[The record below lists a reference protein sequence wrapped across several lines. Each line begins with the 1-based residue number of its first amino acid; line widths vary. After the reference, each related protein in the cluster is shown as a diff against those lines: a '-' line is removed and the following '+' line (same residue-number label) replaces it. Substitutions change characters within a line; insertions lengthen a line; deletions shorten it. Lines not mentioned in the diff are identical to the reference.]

1 MSYGILINNE
11 LEYAQSR
18 YTTDEGQLI
27 VNFDKN
33 IEVMAQHGFKIV
45 VDEKPEYNK
54 DLQSLSIVGY
64 EETDDS
70 ITIIYEVLN
79 TPEPKPTPTL
89 EERVISLESNSL
101 DIVATTW
108 DMDYRVCEIEWAL
121 EDSGILV
128 ATQVAQTF
136 NLKSKGAVGTMAL
149 SRYEQAK
156 IMILGGAYVR
166 ETLERQLT
174 TYLRRGYL
182 TQTEYDELIAL
193 MDARELV
200 TEEEK

>member
-1 MSYGILINNE
+1 MKYAILVGEKLIYAKDYYFCNNGE
-11 LEYAQSR
+11 LI
-18 YTTDEGQLI
+18 T
-27 VNFDKN
+27 NFNKD
-33 IEVMAQHGFKIV
+33 IEAMTRQGFKVV
-45 VDEKPEYNK
+45 VDEKPEYDK

-70 ITIIYEVLN
+70 IAIIYEILN
-79 TPEPKPTPTL
+79 IPEPKPIPTV
-89 EERVISLESNSL
+89 EERVASLESNSL

-128 ATQVAQTF
+128 VAQAAQAF
-136 NLKSKGAVGTMAL
+136 NLKNKGVGTMAL

-156 IMILGGAYVR
+156 IMILGGVYVR

>member
-33 IEVMAQHGFKIV
+33 IEVMMQHGFKIV

-128 ATQVAQTF
+128 VAQVAQAF
-136 NLKSKGAVGTMAL
+136 NIKSKGVGTMAL

-174 TYLRRGYL
+174 TYLKRGYL
-182 TQTEYDELIAL
+182 TKEEYDELIAL

>member
-1 MSYGILINNE
+1 MKYAILVGEKLIYAKDYYFCNNGE
-11 LEYAQSR
+11 LI
-18 YTTDEGQLI
+18 T
-27 VNFDKN
+27 NFNKD
-33 IEVMAQHGFKIV
+33 IEAMTQQGFKVV
-45 VDEKPEYNK
+45 VDEKPEYDK
-54 DLQSLSIVGY
+54 DLQSLSVVGY

-101 DIVATTW
+101 DIVATAW

-121 EDSGILV
+121 VDSGILAV
-128 ATQVAQTF
+128 AQVAQAF
-136 NLKSKGAVGTMAL
+136 NLKSKGVGTMAL

>member
-33 IEVMAQHGFKIV
+33 IEVMVQHGFKIV

-54 DLQSLSIVGY
+54 DLQSLSVVGY

-121 EDSGILV
+121 EGSGILV
-128 ATQVAQTF
+128 VAQAAQAF
-136 NLKSKGAVGTMAL
+136 NLKNKGVGTMAL

-182 TQTEYDELIAL
+182 TQAEYDELIAL

>member
-70 ITIIYEVLN
+70 ITIVYEVLN
-79 TPEPKPTPTL
+79 APEPKPTPTL

-136 NLKSKGAVGTMAL
+136 NLKSKGVGTMAL

>member
-70 ITIIYEVLN
+70 IIIVYEVLN

-121 EDSGILV
+121 EGSGILV
-128 ATQVAQTF
+128 VAQAAQAF
-136 NLKSKGAVGTMAL
+136 NLKSKGAGTMAL

-182 TQTEYDELIAL
+182 TQAEYDELIAL

>member
-1 MSYGILINNE
+1 MYAKLENNKLIYVPKNLKVGDKLILNFNKNVE
-11 LEYAQSR
+11 LMR
-18 YTTDEGQLI
+18 
-27 VNFDKN
+27 
-33 IEVMAQHGFKIV
+33 QHGYKKV
-45 VDEKPEYNK
+45 VDIKPSYDVETHY
-54 DLQSLSIVGY
+54 LTVSGY
-64 EETDDS
+64 TENENS
-70 ITIIYEVLN
+70 ITVNYEVN
-79 TPEPKPTPTL
+79 EIVSSNEPTL

-121 EDSGILV
+121 EGSGILV
-128 ATQVAQTF
+128 VAQAAQAF
-136 NLKSKGAVGTMAL
+136 NLKNKGVGTMAL

-182 TQTEYDELIAL
+182 TQAEYDELIAL

-200 TEEEK
+200 AEEK

>member
-33 IEVMAQHGFKIV
+33 IEVMVQHGFKIV

-54 DLQSLSIVGY
+54 DLQSLSVVGY
-64 EETDDS
+64 EETVDS
-70 ITIIYEVLN
+70 ITIVYEVLN

-128 ATQVAQTF
+128 VAQAAQVF
-136 NLKSKGAVGTMAL
+136 NLKNKGVGTMAL

>member
-18 YTTDEGQLI
+18 YTTGEGQLI

-79 TPEPKPTPTL
+79 TPEPKATPTL

-121 EDSGILV
+121 EGSGILV
-128 ATQVAQTF
+128 VAQVAQAF
-136 NLKSKGAVGTMAL
+136 NLKNKGVGTMAL

>member
-33 IEVMAQHGFKIV
+33 IEVMVQHGFKIV

-70 ITIIYEVLN
+70 ITIVYEVLN

-121 EDSGILV
+121 EGSGILV
-128 ATQVAQTF
+128 VAQAAQAF
-136 NLKSKGAVGTMAL
+136 NLKNKGVGTMAL

>member
-54 DLQSLSIVGY
+54 DLQSLSVVGY
-64 EETDDS
+64 EETVDS
-70 ITIIYEVLN
+70 ITIVYEVLN

-121 EDSGILV
+121 EGSGTLV
-128 ATQVAQTF
+128 VAQVAQAF
-136 NLKSKGAVGTMAL
+136 NLKSKGVGTMAL

-174 TYLRRGYL
+174 TYLKRGYL
-182 TQTEYDELIAL
+182 TKEEYDELIAL

>member
-54 DLQSLSIVGY
+54 DLQSLSVVGY

-128 ATQVAQTF
+128 VAQAAQAF
-136 NLKSKGAVGTMAL
+136 NLKNKGVGTMAL

>member
-1 MSYGILINNE
+1 MKYAILVGEKLIYAKDYYFCNNGE
-11 LEYAQSR
+11 LI
-18 YTTDEGQLI
+18 T
-27 VNFDKN
+27 NFNKD
-33 IEVMAQHGFKIV
+33 IEAMTRQGFKVV
-45 VDEKPEYNK
+45 VDEKPEYDK

-89 EERVISLESNSL
+89 EERVVSLESNSL

-128 ATQVAQTF
+128 VTQVAQAF
-136 NLKSKGAVGTMAL
+136 NLKNKGVGTMAL

-174 TYLRRGYL
+174 TYLRREYL
-182 TQTEYDELIAL
+182 TQAEYDELIAL
-193 MDARELV
+193 MDAQELV
-200 TEEEK
+200 EATK

>member
-70 ITIIYEVLN
+70 ITIVYEVLN

-128 ATQVAQTF
+128 VAQAAQAS
-136 NLKSKGAVGTMAL
+136 NLKNKVVGTMAL

-174 TYLRRGYL
+174 TYLRHKYL

>member
-128 ATQVAQTF
+128 VAQVAQAF
-136 NLKSKGAVGTMAL
+136 NLKSKGVGTMAL

-182 TQTEYDELIAL
+182 TQAEYDELIAL

>member
-33 IEVMAQHGFKIV
+33 IEVMVQHGFKIV

-70 ITIIYEVLN
+70 ITIIYEVLD

-89 EERVISLESNSL
+89 EERIISLESNSL

-128 ATQVAQTF
+128 VAQVAQAF
-136 NLKSKGAVGTMAL
+136 NLKSKGVGTMAL

>member
-27 VNFDKN
+27 INFDKN

-70 ITIIYEVLN
+70 ITIVYEVLN

-128 ATQVAQTF
+128 VAQAAQAF
-136 NLKSKGAVGTMAL
+136 NLKNKGVGTMAL

-156 IMILGGAYVR
+156 IMILGGVYVR

>member
-11 LEYAQSR
+11 LEYAQNR

-33 IEVMAQHGFKIV
+33 IEVMAQHGFKII

-70 ITIIYEVLN
+70 ITIVYEVLN

-128 ATQVAQTF
+128 VAQAAQAF
-136 NLKSKGAVGTMAL
+136 NFKSKGVGTMAL

>member
-11 LEYAQSR
+11 LEYAQNR

-33 IEVMAQHGFKIV
+33 IEVMVQHGFKIV

-54 DLQSLSIVGY
+54 DLQSLSVVGY

-89 EERVISLESNSL
+89 EERVIGLESNSL

-128 ATQVAQTF
+128 VAQAAQAF
-136 NLKSKGAVGTMAL
+136 NLKNKGVGTMAL

>member
-33 IEVMAQHGFKIV
+33 IEVMVQHGFKIV

-70 ITIIYEVLN
+70 ITIVYEVLN

-101 DIVATTW
+101 DIVATAW

-128 ATQVAQTF
+128 VAQVAQAF
-136 NLKSKGAVGTMAL
+136 NLKSKGVGTMAL

-166 ETLERQLT
+166 EALERQLT

-200 TEEEK
+200 E

>member
-33 IEVMAQHGFKIV
+33 IEVMVQHGFKIV

-54 DLQSLSIVGY
+54 DLQSLSVIGY

-79 TPEPKPTPTL
+79 TPEPKATPTL

-136 NLKSKGAVGTMAL
+136 NLKSKGVGTMAL

>member
-27 VNFDKN
+27 INFDKN

-54 DLQSLSIVGY
+54 DLQSLSVVGY
-64 EETDDS
+64 EETVDS
-70 ITIIYEVLN
+70 ITIVYEVLN
-79 TPEPKPTPTL
+79 TPELKPTPTL
-89 EERVISLESNSL
+89 EERVISLETNSL

-121 EDSGILV
+121 EGSGILV
-128 ATQVAQTF
+128 VAQAAQAF
-136 NLKSKGAVGTMAL
+136 NLKNKGVGTMAL

>member
-11 LEYAQSR
+11 LEYAQNR

-33 IEVMAQHGFKIV
+33 IEVMVQHGFKIV

-79 TPEPKPTPTL
+79 TPEPKATPTL

-136 NLKSKGAVGTMAL
+136 NLKNKGVGTMAL

>member
-33 IEVMAQHGFKIV
+33 IEVMVQHGFKIV

-54 DLQSLSIVGY
+54 DLQSLSVVDY

-128 ATQVAQTF
+128 VAQVAQAF
-136 NLKSKGAVGTMAL
+136 NIKSKGVGTMAL

-174 TYLRRGYL
+174 TYLKRGYL
-182 TQTEYDELIAL
+182 TKEEYDELIAL

>member
-33 IEVMAQHGFKIV
+33 IEVMVQHGFKIV

-70 ITIIYEVLN
+70 ITIVYEVLN

-101 DIVATTW
+101 DIVATAW

-128 ATQVAQTF
+128 VAQAAQAF
-136 NLKSKGAVGTMAL
+136 NLKNKGVGTMAL

-174 TYLRRGYL
+174 TYLRRGFL

>member
-1 MSYGILINNE
+1 MTYAKVVNGALIEAPKNYKLEDGCLIL
-11 LEYAQSR
+11 
-18 YTTDEGQLI
+18 
-27 VNFDKN
+27 NFNLDADLMK
-33 IEVMAQHGFKIV
+33 EHGFKPVKRNKPSFDAQTQTLIV
-45 VDEKPEYNK
+45 SDFEEVEDSVIVNYTIVEK
-54 DLQSLSIVGY
+54 QQTLS
-64 EETDDS
+64 
-70 ITIIYEVLN
+70 N
-79 TPEPKPTPTL
+79 
-89 EERVISLESNSL
+89 RVSSLEDNSVNL
-101 DIVATTW
+101 IATTW

-128 ATQVAQTF
+128 ATQAI
-136 NLKSKGAVGTMAL
+136 NLKSGVERTIAL
-149 SRYEQAK
+149 SRHEQAK

-200 TEEEK
+200 D

>member
-33 IEVMAQHGFKIV
+33 IEVMKQYGFKIV
-45 VDEKPEYNK
+45 VDEKPEYDK
-54 DLQSLSIVGY
+54 DLQSLSVVGY

-89 EERVISLESNSL
+89 EERVIGLESNSL

-108 DMDYRVCEIEWAL
+108 DMDYRVCEIEWTL
-121 EDSGILV
+121 EDSGILI
-128 ATQVAQTF
+128 ASQIF
-136 NLKSKGAVGTMAL
+136 NLKSKGAVGTMTL

-174 TYLRRGYL
+174 TYLKRGYL
-182 TQTEYDELIAL
+182 TKEEYDELIAL
-193 MDARELV
+193 MDAHELV

>member
-1 MSYGILINNE
+1 MKYAILVGEKLIYAKDYYFCNNGE
-11 LEYAQSR
+11 LI
-18 YTTDEGQLI
+18 T
-27 VNFDKN
+27 NFNKD
-33 IEVMAQHGFKIV
+33 IEAMTRQGFKVV
-45 VDEKPEYNK
+45 VDEKPEYDK

-70 ITIIYEVLN
+70 IAIIYEILN
-79 TPEPKPTPTL
+79 IPEPKPIPTV
-89 EERVISLESNSL
+89 EERVASLESNSL

-128 ATQVAQTF
+128 VAQAAQAF
-136 NLKSKGAVGTMAL
+136 NLKNKGVGTMAL

-174 TYLRRGYL
+174 TYLRREYL

>member
-1 MSYGILINNE
+1 MKYAILVGEKLIYAKDYYFCNNGE
-11 LEYAQSR
+11 LI
-18 YTTDEGQLI
+18 T
-27 VNFDKN
+27 NFNKD
-33 IEVMAQHGFKIV
+33 IEAMTRQGFKVV
-45 VDEKPEYNK
+45 VDEKPEYDK

-128 ATQVAQTF
+128 VAQAAQAF
-136 NLKSKGAVGTMAL
+136 NLKNKGVGTMAL

-174 TYLRRGYL
+174 TYLRRVYL

>member
-33 IEVMAQHGFKIV
+33 IEVMVQHGFKIV

-54 DLQSLSIVGY
+54 DLQSLSVIGY

-79 TPEPKPTPTL
+79 TPEPKATPTL

-136 NLKSKGAVGTMAL
+136 NLKNKGVGTMAL

>member
-33 IEVMAQHGFKIV
+33 IEVMVQHGFKIV

-54 DLQSLSIVGY
+54 DLQSLSVVGY

-121 EDSGILV
+121 EGSGILV
-128 ATQVAQTF
+128 VAQAAQAF
-136 NLKSKGAVGTMAL
+136 NLKNKGVGTMAL

-193 MDARELV
+193 MDAQELV
-200 TEEEK
+200 EATK

>member
-1 MSYGILINNE
+1 MKYAILVGEKLIYAKDYYFCNNGE
-11 LEYAQSR
+11 LI
-18 YTTDEGQLI
+18 T
-27 VNFDKN
+27 NFNKD
-33 IEVMAQHGFKIV
+33 IEAMTQQGFKVV
-45 VDEKPEYNK
+45 VDEKPEYDK
-54 DLQSLSIVGY
+54 DLQSISIVGY

-70 ITIIYEVLN
+70 ITIVYEVLN

-89 EERVISLESNSL
+89 EERVISLETNSL

-121 EDSGILV
+121 EGSGILV
-128 ATQVAQTF
+128 VAQAAQAF
-136 NLKSKGAVGTMAL
+136 NLKSKGAGTMAL

>member
-33 IEVMAQHGFKIV
+33 IEVMVQHGFKIV
-45 VDEKPEYNK
+45 VDEKPEYDK

-121 EDSGILV
+121 EGSGILV
-128 ATQVAQTF
+128 VAQAAQAF
-136 NLKSKGAVGTMAL
+136 NLKNKGVGTMAL
-149 SRYEQAK
+149 SRFEQAK

>member
-33 IEVMAQHGFKIV
+33 IEVMVQHGFKIV

-70 ITIIYEVLN
+70 ITIIYEVLD

-89 EERVISLESNSL
+89 EERIISLESNSL

-128 ATQVAQTF
+128 VAQAAQAF
-136 NLKSKGAVGTMAL
+136 NLKNKGVGTMAL

-182 TQTEYDELIAL
+182 TQAEYDELIAL

>member
-1 MSYGILINNE
+1 MSKGSQIIVSALTNNITEMEIE
-11 LEYAQSR
+11 L
-18 YTTDEGQLI
+18 
-27 VNFDKN
+27 N
-33 IEVMAQHGFKIV
+33 
-45 VDEKPEYNK
+45 
-54 DLQSLSIVGY
+54 
-64 EETDDS
+64 DDFEAPV
-70 ITIIYEVLN
+70 IPQEPTI
-79 TPEPKPTPTL
+79 
-89 EERVISLESNSL
+89 EERVLSLESSSL
-101 DIVATTW
+101 EVIATTF
-108 DMDYRVCEIEWAL
+108 DIDFRLCEVEWAL
-121 EDSGILV
+121 ED
-128 ATQVAQTF
+128 
-136 NLKSKGAVGTMAL
+136 AVGVQAVNLAKSFKGSNVMAL

>member
-70 ITIIYEVLN
+70 ITIVYEVLN

-89 EERVISLESNSL
+89 EERVSSLESNSL

-128 ATQVAQTF
+128 VAQAAQAF
-136 NLKSKGAVGTMAL
+136 NLKNKVVGTMAL

-174 TYLRRGYL
+174 TYLRRKYL

>member
-11 LEYAQSR
+11 LEYAQNR

-54 DLQSLSIVGY
+54 DLQSLSVIGY
-64 EETDDS
+64 EETVDS
-70 ITIIYEVLN
+70 ITIVYEVLN

-121 EDSGILV
+121 EGSGILV
-128 ATQVAQTF
+128 VAQAAQAF
-136 NLKSKGAVGTMAL
+136 NLKNKGVGTMAL